1 MKANILAD
9 IENLLDEF
17 FDTASEASSSV
28 SKQRHEKYTTEVL
41 EKLVEYIR
49 NCSWSD
55 NETMKFVA
63 RNFTV
68 SQTYLPELWCQMYPD
83 KPEKADSTFRV
94 NYQNINNYL
103 RNVFPVNLIEMFV
116 TDDKI
121 ALESLSRLIDSLYL
135 NDKRIETQLGS
146 QLCYSLSKLVLP
158 AKKYE
163 VDECLTELQVLRTL
177 SVSNS
182 MDILS
187 TCDENKLAYV
197 YHVLTRPSVIKG
209 KLNETRLSF
218 VKQMVSMD
226 SGIHIEQVESHVVDA
241 SYTLLGVVKNISDVM
256 ESGANI
262 QKVQELL
269 RTAVETYSGCNAT
282 ILLDALKQSYSLV
295 SSGNG
300 TFAVANI
307 LKSAMSSFIGV
318 APQTEVKSFEAK
330 PEVKEIKVYDL
341 ESKLTN
347 DKAVIRLLREIKEYC
362 EKTGLTYPEAQEE
375 PLIITSGALDIV
387 KQYSEDT
394 AVSEDTM
401 LNTDVINFLHLHCTK
416 SGIRKGLSKF
426 SKEDIAY
433 IVKEMN
439 NGNKEFIQAVRTGI
453 NIDSVNCIGDI
464 EMCEEAKHIIESA
477 IEDTEPSE
485 KVDDSVIRTI
495 RDYTVSGMKSRL
507 MGVTPAD
514 LAKVYDDILSN
525 TPDTIDLLR
534 STY

>member
-1 MKANILAD
+1 
-9 IENLLDEF
+9 
-17 FDTASEASSSV
+17 
-28 SKQRHEKYTTEVL
+28 
-41 EKLVEYIR
+41 
-49 NCSWSD
+49 
-55 NETMKFVA
+55 
-63 RNFTV
+63 
-68 SQTYLPELWCQMYPD
+68 MYPD

-158 AKKYE
+158 AKKYD

-226 SGIHIEQVESHVVDA
+226 SGIHIEQVESHVVDS

-269 RTAVETYSGCNAT
+269 RTAVETYSDCSAT
-282 ILLDALKQSYSLV
+282 VLLDALKQAYSLYLQV
-295 SSGNG
+295 MVFS
-300 TFAVANI
+300 
-307 LKSAMSSFIGV
+307 
-318 APQTEVKSFEAK
+318 
-330 PEVKEIKVYDL
+330 
-341 ESKLTN
+341 
-347 DKAVIRLLREIKEYC
+347 LL
-362 EKTGLTYPEAQEE
+362 
-375 PLIITSGALDIV
+375 LI
-387 KQYSEDT
+387 
-394 AVSEDTM
+394 
-401 LNTDVINFLHLHCTK
+401 F
-416 SGIRKGLSKF
+416 
-426 SKEDIAY
+426 
-433 IVKEMN
+433 
-439 NGNKEFIQAVRTGI
+439 
-453 NIDSVNCIGDI
+453 
-464 EMCEEAKHIIESA
+464 
-477 IEDTEPSE
+477 
-485 KVDDSVIRTI
+485 
-495 RDYTVSGMKSRL
+495 
-507 MGVTPAD
+507 
-514 LAKVYDDILSN
+514 
-525 TPDTIDLLR
+525 
-534 STY
+534 